1 MKIKSI
7 NDFTLAECQ
16 EYLSTNPNGEFA
28 KNVSERMLELSQI
41 NEVDKEECLDVQKE
55 FIKQFNRLFA
65 IKRYSEAFLLCV
77 NSTANPLLS
86 SCARDKGEFVMP
98 FLQKKGGISVIN
110 VPDNISMDFII
121 DILINNGYEKLNLRK
136 NVLSI
141 FPGVRI
147 RLKNNII
154 TVENGNTLLFVI
166 SVACPYFWPFLPI
179 TIPLLRCSL
188 KKNRRIIRIICSS
201 LLLLNR

>member
-16 EYLSTNPNGEFA
+16 EYLDTNPNGEFA

-41 NEVDKEECLDVQKE
+41 NVQKE

-65 IKRYSEAFLLCV
+65 TKRYSEAFLLCV

-98 FLQKKGGISVIN
+98 FLQKKGVIN

-121 DILINNGYEKLNLRK
+121 DILINNGYGKLNLKK
-136 NVLSI
+136 NGLLSI
-141 FPGVRI
+141 FPNVRI
-147 RLKNNII
+147 GLQDNII
-154 TVENGNTLLFVI
+154 TVKLPILLIVLVVWI
-166 SVACPYFWPFLPI
+166 YPLCLLLPI
-179 TIPLLRCSL
+179 TLPLLICSL
-188 KKNRRIIRIICSS
+188 KKRRRIIRIICSS
-201 LLLLNR
+201 LLQLNR

>member
-16 EYLSTNPNGEFA
+16 EYLDTNPNGEFA

-55 FIKQFNRLFA
+55 FIKQFNHLFA
-65 IKRYSEAFLLCV
+65 TKRYSEAFLLCV

-98 FLQKKGGISVIN
+98 FLQKKGVIN

-121 DILINNGYEKLNLRK
+121 DILINNGYGKLNLKK
-136 NVLSI
+136 NGLLSI
-141 FPGVRI
+141 FPNVRI
-147 RLKNNII
+147 GLQDNII
-154 TVENGNTLLFVI
+154 TVK
-166 SVACPYFWPFLPI
+166 LPI
-179 TIPLLRCSL
+179 LLIVLACLYPLCLITLPLLICSL
-188 KKNRRIIRIICSS
+188 IKCRRIIRIICNS
-201 LLLLNR
+201 LLQLNR

>member
-16 EYLSTNPNGEFA
+16 EYLDTNPNGEFA

-41 NEVDKEECLDVQKE
+41 NEVYKEECLDVQKE

-65 IKRYSEAFLLCV
+65 TKRYSEAFLLCV

-98 FLQKKGGISVIN
+98 FLQKKGVIN

-121 DILINNGYEKLNLRK
+121 DILINNGYGKLNLKK
-136 NVLSI
+136 NGLLSI
-141 FPGVRI
+141 FPNVRI
-147 RLKNNII
+147 GLQDNII
-154 TVENGNTLLFVI
+154 TVKLPILLIVLVVWI
-166 SVACPYFWPFLPI
+166 YPFCLLLPI
-179 TIPLLRCSL
+179 TLPLLICSL
-188 KKNRRIIRIICSS
+188 IKRRRIIRIICSS
-201 LLLLNR
+201 LLQLNR